1 MIKKNKAKI
10 LKDFKIFIMK
20 FLTEHNEHII
30 LENNKLLDV
39 QYTLPIAPTG
49 MQTVDFVFCTL
60 AIFAG
65 RNLG

>member
-1 MIKKNKAKI
+1 
-10 LKDFKIFIMK
+10 MK

-30 LENNKLLDV
+30 LEKNKLLDV

-60 AIFAG
+60 AIFAKSFFTG